1 MIGTRRNS
9 VLEREIRNLL
19 KESRSDFINILKKL
33 MQRPKRLL
41 LIRMLGTLKVF
52 LSVLFRMVN
61 TLKTVS
67 SLIRHKYTKETT
79 TRVSN
84 KVMENLPTQSINTSE
99 TLSRIF
105 TQVKDSWWLKRKF
118 TSDSLSKG
126 WETDAER
133 INRIRTDWTTMVN
146 GWMISPMVMG

>member
-1 MIGTRRNS
+1 MTGTRRNS

-19 KESRSDFINILKKL
+19 KESRSDFINILKRL
-33 MQRPKRLL
+33 MQRPKRPL

-105 TQVKDSWWLKRKF
+105 TQVKDSW
-118 TSDSLSKG
+118 
-126 WETDAER
+126 
-133 INRIRTDWTTMVN
+133 
-146 GWMISPMVMG
+146 